1 MHQMPVAAE
10 SVFARV
16 LAHGRDEY
24 PVGKTDPGQLDGGK
38 QQRSI
43 CGQNGLAQNKAKL
56 NASVVKMHRASES
69 RSFASPV
76 APEGLFWG
84 TRKGRYA
91 YIQRREKT

>member
-56 NASVVKMHRASES
+56 TLLLSRCTGQAKVAVSRARWRPKAFFGEHV
-69 RSFASPV
+69 RADTRTFT
-76 APEGLFWG
+76 EG
-84 TRKGRYA
+84 K
-91 YIQRREKT
+91 KH